1 MDTAAAIAMSV
12 AAYRTRLMFD
22 KMRGQ
27 TATPA
32 SEEKP
37 EADHPPGAT

>member
-1 MDTAAAIAMSV
+1 MDAAAAIAMSV

-27 TATPA
+27 TAVPA
-32 SEEKP
+32 SGEKP
-37 EADHPPGAT
+37 KADHPSGAT